1 MLHGVYPE
9 ILRFVQD
16 DERRVQHDPHSKS
29 LPGGERIISTPDL
42 ALRETPGRVRECNE
56 VEKKK
61 TIFSLEE

>member
-9 ILRFVQD
+9 ILHFVQE
-16 DERRVQHDPHSKS
+16 DEGFNMTPHSKS
-29 LPGGERIISTPDL
+29 LSGGERIISTPDL